1 MKGMRLT
8 AWEPEIAIE
17 RDSDGRIAQGIAIGD
32 TLRQNQALLLTLH
45 QGELKETASMGCGI
59 SDMLLDHDPLYWRS
73 LIREQLEMDGQT
85 VSKVKVTRS
94 GIEIEST
101 Y

>member
-1 MKGMRLT
+1 MNGMRLK
-8 AWEPEIAIE
+8 AWEPEIDVR
-17 RDSDGRIAQGIAIGD
+17 RDIDGRIEQGIAIGD

-45 QGELKETASMGCGI
+45 QGELKETACLGCGI
-59 SDMLLDHDPLYWRS
+59 SDMLLDHDPIYWRS
-73 LIREQLEMDGQT
+73 MIREQLEMDGQT
-85 VSKVKVTRS
+85 VEKVKVTRS

>member
-1 MKGMRLT
+1 MKGIRLS
-8 AWEPEIAIE
+8 AWEPEIAVE
-17 RDSDGRIAQGIAIGD
+17 RDADGKIAQGLSIGD

-45 QGELKETASMGCGI
+45 QGELKERASVGCGI
-59 SDMLLDHDPLYWRS
+59 SDMLLDHDPLYWRT

-85 VSKVKVTRS
+85 VGKVKVTRT
-94 GIEIEST
+94 GIELESS